1 MRLSRQLDTS
11 SSRRPG
17 GRDDD
22 IRVRLRDGHG
32 GFRLCPHRRIPL
44 VRRGSDRSLI
54 SSETAMI
61 KGDILAR
68 YKSFSP
74 EERSCF
80 DRWMRANA
88 VAGSIFAVALVTMA
102 LASSR
107 AQETGAATVPASASA
122 QAISFHEL
130 HGQAH
135 LDNLPVDQFHNQ
147 ALVFTASEAE
157 AARSAMAS
165 EPGREIA

>member
-1 MRLSRQLDTS
+1 
-11 SSRRPG
+11 
-17 GRDDD
+17 
-22 IRVRLRDGHG
+22 
-32 GFRLCPHRRIPL
+32 
-44 VRRGSDRSLI
+44 
-54 SSETAMI
+54 MI

-80 DRWMRANA
+80 DRWMRTNA

-102 LASSR
+102 LAGSR
-107 AQETGAATVPASASA
+107 AQERGAATVPASASA

-130 HGQAH
+130 HGLAH

-147 ALVFTASEAE
+147 ALVFNTAPEAE
-157 AARSAMAS
+157 TRSAMVT
-165 EPGREIA
+165 EPIREIAD

>member
-1 MRLSRQLDTS
+1 
-11 SSRRPG
+11 
-17 GRDDD
+17 
-22 IRVRLRDGHG
+22 
-32 GFRLCPHRRIPL
+32 
-44 VRRGSDRSLI
+44 
-54 SSETAMI
+54 MI

-102 LASSR
+102 LAGSR
-107 AQETGAATVPASASA
+107 AQERGAATVPASASA

-130 HGQAH
+130 HGLAH
-135 LDNLPVDQFHNQ
+135 LDN
-147 ALVFTASEAE
+147 
-157 AARSAMAS
+157 
-165 EPGREIA
+165 

>member
-1 MRLSRQLDTS
+1 
-11 SSRRPG
+11 
-17 GRDDD
+17 
-22 IRVRLRDGHG
+22 
-32 GFRLCPHRRIPL
+32 
-44 VRRGSDRSLI
+44 
-54 SSETAMI
+54 MI
-61 KGDILAR
+61 KGDILVR

-102 LASSR
+102 LAGSR

-130 HGQAH
+130 HGLAH

-157 AARSAMAS
+157 ATRSVMAS
-165 EPGREIA
+165 EPGREIAD